1 LDTDHPEHRPENRLA
16 LIELL
21 DRDGRVRRTLDVHA
35 WPLTLGRA
43 LDNTVVLDD
52 LHVAPHHATLATGTD
67 GVLQLQVGDSRNG
80 VQLGTR
86 WLSAGAQAP
95 LGADG
100 TLLQLGAQRLRV
112 RLAGAPVPAELPLA
126 RPVVAGRAL
135 WAMLAAWV
143 LIQIGHRWLQLDP
156 GADAVEWLPWLL
168 GLPAG
173 LGLWCGLWALGSKL
187 FRHGFDFASHA
198 AIALT
203 WLLAWEVLNT
213 LLPLAAAAIGWPLPW
228 LAWRQWG
235 AVLLAALMVRAHLCQ
250 VLPQRTR
257 TIQVSLAL
265 VLVAGIGV
273 NLMMNLR
280 HLGRVFDEAYMS
292 LLPPPALRLG
302 GTVPVADLDAE
313 LPALHQ
319 ALQQRASE
327 AVLRDGDGDGD
338 GHVDVP

>member
-1 LDTDHPEHRPENRLA
+1 MDTDHPEQRPENRLA

-52 LHVAPHHATLATGTD
+52 LHVAPHHATLAPGSD

-80 VQLGTR
+80 VQLGTQ
-86 WLSAGAQAP
+86 WLNAGAQAP

-100 TLLQLGAQRLRV
+100 TQLQLGAQRLRV
-112 RLAGAPVPAELPLA
+112 RLPGTPLAPELPLA
-126 RPVVAGRAL
+126 RPVVAGRSL

-143 LIQIGHRWLQLDP
+143 LIQIGHRWVQLDP
-156 GADAVEWLPWLL
+156 GADAIEWLPWLL
-168 GLPAG
+168 GLPMG
-173 LGLWCGLWALGSKL
+173 LALWCGLWALASKL

-203 WLLAWEVLNT
+203 WLLVWEVLNA

-228 LAWRQWG
+228 LAWQQWG
-235 AVLLAALMVRAHLCQ
+235 VAVITALLLRAHLCQ
-250 VLPQRTR
+250 VLPQRKR
-257 TIQVSLAL
+257 AVQVSLAL

-273 NLMMNLR
+273 NLMLNLR
-280 HLGRVFDEAYMS
+280 HLGRVFNENYMS

-302 GTVPVADLDAE
+302 GTVPVADLAAE

-319 ALQQRASE
+319 TLQQGARE
-327 AVLRDGDGDGD
+327 AVLRDGDSDT
-338 GHVDVP
+338 P